1 VTTQSL
7 NAPVINNV
15 PSNVCECAL
24 SNLGSALGDVLGVL
38 VSSNVKNCLA
48 GNGSIVVC
56 SVAVSLRGVAAA
68 LSVRIC
74 GYIRRRFHKREPI
87 EVDAAYIN
95 SVAAGSSGPLSITI
109 AAEAASS
116 QKQIILE
123 SDPIQYSVMW
133 PALKVSLCA
142 FFAEAEQRLVYKT

>member
-1 VTTQSL
+1 MFCCRFVTRRSGGTFGQ
-7 NAPVINNV
+7 
-15 PSNVCECAL
+15 
-24 SNLGSALGDVLGVL
+24 NL
-38 VSSNVKNCLA
+38 
-48 GNGSIVVC
+48 
-56 SVAVSLRGVAAA
+56 RF
-68 LSVRIC
+68 
-74 GYIRRRFHKREPI
+74 IRRRFHKREPI
-87 EVDAAYIN
+87 EVDAVYIN

>member
-1 VTTQSL
+1 MFCCRFVTRRSGGTFGQ
-7 NAPVINNV
+7 
-15 PSNVCECAL
+15 
-24 SNLGSALGDVLGVL
+24 NL
-38 VSSNVKNCLA
+38 
-48 GNGSIVVC
+48 
-56 SVAVSLRGVAAA
+56 RF
-68 LSVRIC
+68 
-74 GYIRRRFHKREPI
+74 IRRRFHKREPI
-87 EVDAAYIN
+87 EVDAVYIN

-142 FFAEAEQRLVYKT
+142 FLQKQNSVWYTKLDLEDSQLVRIFLKRQILSECICVFAVDCVSFAELQAISILTTSCRVTL